1 MKEHGK
7 IKEHLKKLMQLFLI
21 FFKVGL
27 FSFGGGYT
35 MVIFYEREFVEK
47 RKWMTSDEFSDLL
60 AIAESTPGPIA
71 INSSTYIGYRIA
83 GFLGSFIS
91 TVATCLPSFI
101 IIFVISLFFD
111 EFLQFELV
119 QYAFK
124 GIQAGVSLLILIAG
138 IKMFKKMKKSK
149 FNVIIISVSSVLILT
164 FSILA
169 IKFSSIYYI
178 LAGATYGLV
187 CYFVALVK
195 NKKELER
202 TENGKIIN
210 TISENDLGNSEN
222 DKRVDNAEDNI
233 IKTENNFGET
243 DLLKAETNISEET
256 ELTKCGNKFGE
267 TDLLK
272 AETDISEET
281 ELTKCGNKF
290 GETDLLKAET
300 DISEET
306 ELTECG
312 NKFGE
317 TDLLKAET
325 DIFEE
330 TELTECGNKFDE
342 ETNVTKI
349 ESSFGDEKYSLRTE
363 KNNDEETEL
372 TKTQKKFIDETDF
385 MRNENNLNKAESS
398 QDILQEEKTNGGNG
412 GEK

>member
-71 INSSTYIGYRIA
+71 INSATYIGYRIA

-178 LAGATYGLV
+178 LAGATCGLV

-195 NKKELER
+195 NKKALER

-210 TISENDLGNSEN
+210 TISENDLVNSEN

-243 DLLKAETNISEET
+243 DLLKAET
-256 ELTKCGNKFGE
+256 
-267 TDLLK
+267 
-272 AETDISEET
+272 DISEET
-281 ELTKCGNKF
+281 ELTK
-290 GETDLLKAET
+290 
-300 DISEET
+300 
-306 ELTECG
+306 
-312 NKFGE
+312 
-317 TDLLKAET
+317 
-325 DIFEE
+325 
-330 TELTECGNKFDE
+330 CGNKFDE

-372 TKTQKKFIDETDF
+372 TKTKKKFIDETDF